1 MDGPSGV
8 TSLQGHF
15 RADLRGRFNEL
26 DVLRREWPRFAA
38 AQAGQVLPPYEVL
51 IHPSSGCNLRC
62 EWCIGDHVPLEIWD
76 EKREQLRLLDA
87 SKQAPARLPD
97 VLAAPDSMLK
107 LVRDIVAYRKVGSYR
122 SAGTDHTTEFGVRN
136 VSFSGL
142 IGEPLIARRALV
154 PAIGYLVEHGI
165 RVGLFTNGVL
175 MDDTV
180 IDALLDAAYVHLSL
194 DAATANTYAA
204 LKFSG
209 QDAGRAKFEHAVTHL
224 RQLVA
229 RRAATDAG
237 VEVNVSFIVYPE
249 NHHEVYDAA
258 LIAKD
263 AGADRLR
270 LKRDI
275 SGDKLLDAKQHSQA
289 DGLIGRIRDEL
300 VDDTFE
306 LVEVHK
312 LDYLGDLTRTFSV
325 CQITDL
331 MAAVGSDGNLYPCNY
346 HPRPGGASYGSA
358 IETSFQEVWE
368 GETRAKL
375 RHRLPDICPSVCD
388 PFKNRANRMLAV
400 ARDIVATHGIDHLEH
415 DVDQLVATGVYD
427 PSHTV
432 GR

>member
-1 MDGPSGV
+1 M
-8 TSLQGHF
+8 
-15 RADLRGRFNEL
+15 
-26 DVLRREWPRFAA
+26 LRREWPRFAA
-38 AQAGQVLPPYEVL
+38 AQAGQVVAPYEVL

-76 EKREQLRLLDA
+76 EEREQLRLVDA

-97 VLAAPDSMLK
+97 VLASPDAMLK
-107 LVRDIVAYRKVGSYR
+107 LVQDIVAYRTVGSYR
-122 SAGTDHTTEFGVRN
+122 SGGEDHTAEFGVRN

-154 PAIGYLVEHGI
+154 PAIRYLVANGV

-194 DAATANTYAA
+194 DAATAETYAA

-209 QDAGRAKFEHAVTHL
+209 HDAGRAKFDHAVARL
-224 RQLVA
+224 RHLVA
-229 RRAATDAG
+229 QRTATAAG
-237 VEVNVSFIVYPE
+237 VEVSVSFIVYPE

-258 LIAKD
+258 VIAKD

-275 SGDKLLDAKQHSQA
+275 SGDKLLDAEQRSRA
-289 DGLIGRIRDEL
+289 DELIGRIRDEL

-312 LDYLGDLTRTFSV
+312 LDYFGDLTRTFSV

-331 MAAVGSDGNLYPCNY
+331 MAAVGSDGHLYPCNY

-358 IETSFQEVWE
+358 IDTSFRDVWE
-368 GETRAKL
+368 GEARARL

-388 PFKNRANRMLAV
+388 PFKNRANRMLAA
-400 ARDIVATHGIDHLEH
+400 ARDIAGTHGMDHLEQ

-427 PSHTV
+427 PAHTL
-432 GR
+432 GG